1 MMLLQATWTMSEN
14 KEYMKVEER
23 QVVEGGVERV
33 EGGIKSV
40 EGGIKSVEGGIE
52 SVHDM
57 HTQQGKNVLRGLQT
71 STAVSGVNVVYTVT
85 APQTSFTPATM
96 FTALNTAI
104 R

>member
-1 MMLLQATWTMSEN
+1 MMLQATWTMSEN
-14 KEYMKVEER
+14 KEYMENEER
-23 QVVEGGVERV
+23 GVEGGVE
-33 EGGIKSV
+33 
-40 EGGIKSVEGGIE
+40 SVEGGIE

-71 STAVSGVNVVYTVT
+71 TTAVSGVNVVYTVT